1 MLGETTDFSREDEDV
16 IDIKFS
22 REDEIE
28 KPEWIIPG
36 LRAGQVALVTAPG
49 GTGKS
54 YLESHL

>member
-1 MLGETTDFSREDEDV
+1 MLSKPTFIQFNMEAE
-16 IDIKFS
+16 IKQ
-22 REDEIE
+22 
-28 KPEWIIPG
+28 PEWIIPG